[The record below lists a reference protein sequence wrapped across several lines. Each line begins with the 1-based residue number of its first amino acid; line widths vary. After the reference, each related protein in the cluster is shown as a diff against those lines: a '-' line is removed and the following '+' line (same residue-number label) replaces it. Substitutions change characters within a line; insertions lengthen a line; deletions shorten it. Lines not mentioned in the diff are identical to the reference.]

1 MPEQSQ
7 YVFGVVARVVR
18 PQVVGIAASC
28 GSSSS
33 SSSSSSGRRVAR
45 DGTPGASE
53 HSWFAIPGAF
63 YICME
68 R

>member
-28 GSSSS
+28 GSS

>member
-18 PQVVGIAASC
+18 PQVVGIVASC
-28 GSSSS
+28 G